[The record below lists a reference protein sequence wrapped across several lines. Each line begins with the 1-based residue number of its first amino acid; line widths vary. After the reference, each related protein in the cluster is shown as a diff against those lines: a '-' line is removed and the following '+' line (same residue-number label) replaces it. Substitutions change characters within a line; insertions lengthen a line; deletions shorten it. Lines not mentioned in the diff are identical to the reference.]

1 MRVRPVAELIQC
13 LERGRHLRRMAGPV
27 GHGHCPE
34 DHVPALAGV
43 AELARQPARR
53 HDGIG
58 VGGRQPDRGR
68 ITGCRQPQQF
78 GHASRPGRTDAAGLA
93 VQHPGPARL
102 GDRGRSVGAGVGHHQ
117 QVERHRKRAAGFRQ
131 GRQAGSEQFFLVV
144 RGNDDADGLD
154 HTSPVAWAT
163 DTGGVPSVRR

>member
-1 MRVRPVAELIQC
+1 MRVRSVAELIPG

-27 GHGHCPE
+27 GDGHGPE

-78 GHASRPGRTDAAGLA
+78 GHAGRPGRTDAAGLD
-93 VQHPGPARL
+93 VQHPGAAGP
-102 GDRGRSVGAGVGHHQ
+102 GDRSRPVGAGVGHHQ
-117 QVERHRKRAAGFRQ
+117 QVERHAKRAAGFRQ
-131 GRQAGSEQFFLVV
+131 GPQAGGEQFFLVV
-144 RGNDDADGLD
+144 RGYDDAGGLD
-154 HTSPVAWAT
+154 HTSPVACAT
-163 DTGGVPSVRR
+163 DTGVPSVRR